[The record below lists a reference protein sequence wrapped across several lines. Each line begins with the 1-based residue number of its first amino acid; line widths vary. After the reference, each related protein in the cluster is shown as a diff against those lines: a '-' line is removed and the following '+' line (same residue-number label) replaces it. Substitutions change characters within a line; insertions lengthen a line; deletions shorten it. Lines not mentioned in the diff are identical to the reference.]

1 MAVSPQRPQ
10 APARNPQARPRAA
23 DRIDYFWTRVTE
35 GQALDQLWR
44 QFVTEAR
51 ASYRVYSRD
60 VPRQQVP
67 GARGAQFFYLVKEWF
82 WAILTKLSPARRVL
96 LLVGLVLLLIPL
108 QVGRE
113 GSPPSSIYG
122 GILILL
128 VLIMELADR
137 VVMKRDLEIAR
148 EIQHW
153 LVPPAPPTVANL
165 DIAFT
170 TRPANTVSGDY
181 YDVFPWR
188 TSDGASHFLV
198 VVADVAGKSVPAAL
212 LMATFHA
219 SLHSL
224 AGSTASLLDL
234 VQGVNRYSSAHSSG
248 GQRFTTAFLA
258 DFDATTGALAYI
270 NAGHNAPML
279 RRANGAIE
287 RLDVGGLPLGIRNE
301 AVYEQD
307 TKMLA
312 AGDTLVVFTDG
323 VIEATNPRG
332 EDFGE
337 SRLLSCVSPV
347 CGPATQLL
355 QLIMGS
361 VDRFVG
367 TAPQQDDITCLIARM
382 NNAK

>member
-1 MAVSPQRPQ
+1 MTASPQRP
-10 APARNPQARPRAA
+10 AVPARGPRARPRAA
-23 DRIDYFWTRVTE
+23 ERIDYFWTRVTE

-67 GARGAQFFYLVKEWF
+67 GARGAQFFHLVKEWF

-96 LLVGLVLLLIPL
+96 LLVGLVLLFIPL
-108 QVGRE
+108 QAGRE
-113 GSPPSSIYG
+113 GYPTLSVYG
-122 GILILL
+122 GVLILL

-153 LVPPAPPTVANL
+153 LVPPAPPAVENL

-224 AGSTASLLDL
+224 AGSTASLLEL
-234 VQGVNRYSSAHSSG
+234 VQGVNRYSSAHSSD
-248 GQRFTTAFLA
+248 GQRFTTVFLA
-258 DFDATTGALAYI
+258 DYDAATGALTYV

-279 RRANGAIE
+279 RRINGAIE
-287 RLDVGGLPLGIRNE
+287 RLDVGGLPLGIRSE
-301 AVYEQD
+301 AVYQQD

-312 AGDTLVVFTDG
+312 AGDTLIVFTDG

-337 SRLLSCVSPV
+337 NRLLSCVLAAGGS
-347 CGPATQLL
+347 AAQLL
-355 QLIMGS
+355 QVIMGS

-367 TAPQQDDITCLIARM
+367 TAPQQDDITCLVARL
-382 NNAK
+382 K